1 MDNHERVP
9 RIGRRQFLIHGTM
22 AGAGVLAASG
32 AAVARP
38 TAATLFTLGVA
49 SGDPTPNSVILWTRL
64 APDPL
69 NGGGMPPLPV
79 LVAWRLATDEG
90 MGNII
95 QSGVATAWPSLAH
108 SVHVDVRGLE
118 PGRWYFYQFS
128 VGAEASLIG
137 RTRTTPA
144 FTEPFPALSFGVV
157 SCQDWQNGFYS
168 AFRNLALEDL
178 DLVVHLGDYIYEG
191 PADPEAPRQH
201 DGPELRSLQSYRNR
215 HALYRTDPHLQAAHA
230 ACPWF
235 VVPDDHEVDNDYAG
249 ANSEHDDDPAFL
261 VRRANAYRAYYEH
274 MPLRRVSFPTGPFM
288 RLHRGL
294 RWGTLAEFSA
304 LDTRQYRSDQPCFLP
319 AGPRCAQALAE
330 SQTMTGP
337 EQEMWL
343 LERLDRSPARWNV
356 IAQQTMFAQFD
367 FSANP
372 DRQLFSFDQWDG
384 YVAARNRITRFLE
397 ARRPA
402 NPIVLTGDIH
412 SSWVHNLKTDF
423 DDPSS
428 PVVGA
433 EYIGPS
439 ITSDFLLVG
448 IPFVKAALADNPH
461 TVFFDGLFH
470 GYMRCRVTPEVWWVD
485 YRVVPT
491 ILDVEA
497 PAFTLASFASLD
509 GVPGASRV

>member
-1 MDNHERVP
+1 
-9 RIGRRQFLIHGTM
+9 
-22 AGAGVLAASG
+22 
-32 AAVARP
+32 
-38 TAATLFTLGVA
+38 
-49 SGDPTPNSVILWTRL
+49 
-64 APDPL
+64 
-69 NGGGMPPLPV
+69 
-79 LVAWRLATDEG
+79 
-90 MGNII
+90 
-95 QSGVATAWPSLAH
+95 
-108 SVHVDVRGLE
+108 
-118 PGRWYFYQFS
+118 
-128 VGAEASLIG
+128 
-137 RTRTTPA
+137 
-144 FTEPFPALSFGVV
+144 
-157 SCQDWQNGFYS
+157 
-168 AFRNLALEDL
+168 
-178 DLVVHLGDYIYEG
+178 
-191 PADPEAPRQH
+191 
-201 DGPELRSLQSYRNR
+201 
-215 HALYRTDPHLQAAHA
+215 
-230 ACPWF
+230 
-235 VVPDDHEVDNDYAG
+235 
-249 ANSEHDDDPAFL
+249 
-261 VRRANAYRAYYEH
+261 
-274 MPLRRVSFPTGPFM
+274 
-288 RLHRGL
+288 
-294 RWGTLAEFSA
+294 
-304 LDTRQYRSDQPCFLP
+304 
-319 AGPRCAQALAE
+319 
-330 SQTMTGP
+330 MTGP